1 MYTLF
6 KFKTNLYYHVFHVY
20 LIVIIYSIM
29 FWTDFGDTPKV
40 EAARMDGSNRYSVIT
55 RDTPGFSR
63 LRHPNDVIIDL
74 NTDLIYFCDGS
85 AGIIAAATLIG
96 NKGVMVV
103 NRTDNPLLR
112 RSQPAT
118 TYIRQPQSLAM
129 RHLAAE
135 HRDNDADTDETEL
148 FWSDPNLHMV
158 TSTDVITTNR
168 ATSGI
173 TKTHLR
179 PLLSSTTLYK
189 PLAVQ
194 FVSANGHKPGG
205 A

>member
-6 KFKTNLYYHVFHVY
+6 KFKTNLYHHVFHVH
-20 LIVIIYSIM
+20 LIEIIYSIM

-40 EAARMDGSNRYSVIT
+40 EAARMDGSYRYSVIS
-55 RDTPGFSR
+55 RDTPGFSI
-63 LRHPNDVIIDL
+63 LGHPNDVIIDF
-74 NTDLIYFCDGS
+74 NTNLIYFCDGS

-96 NKGVMVV
+96 NKGVIVV
-103 NRTDNPLLR
+103 NRTDNPLPQ

-129 RHLAAE
+129 RHLPAE
-135 HRDNDADTDETEL
+135 HRDNDTDTDETEL
-148 FWSDPNLHMV
+148 FWSDPDLHMV
-158 TSTDVITTNR
+158 TSTDITTTNR

-173 TKTHLR
+173 IKTHLR

-194 FVSANGHKPGG
+194 FVSTNGYKPGG
-205 A
+205 G